1 MAQAELRTLEEAD
14 ENGRPSHGALVFPEL
29 IWDHYCWQ
37 HALHPER
44 YPGSNGQKNGN
55 VRLLEKTYHRT
66 LERFEHD
73 AGEVVDAYWCQ
84 TDASAVVL
92 TRKQVSRWPKRHD
105 LRLYRASDWV
115 TSAAPRIA
123 ALLHHSDTIAMK
135 ANQILPM
142 VPKRIT
148 LNWIFNEQ
156 SFLLGVIERS
166 GGKVSDEDLDAVVAE
181 HAEEIKR
188 IERYYDGAAN
198 KTARLVYF
206 LGMLVGILLLATV
219 GLAISAVLGVFSEQ
233 ELRSTETQNFFA
245 AYGAGAV
252 GALVSVMLRMRP
264 DTRRGFSVDYEVGRG
279 PLFWLGA
286 FRPFIGAIFASVLY
300 FALESDFVSL
310 GTLSQQDTFTFY
322 AFVGFLAGFSERF
335 THVIFGQAELT
346 VASALDNV
354 PPGRDEETE
363 RAETEEGDE
372 VDEQP
377 RSRHSPQR
385 QPVDDPDEAVDDQDE
400 AVDNPDEET

>member
-1 MAQAELRTLEEAD
+1 MAQTELRTLEEAD
-14 ENGRPSHGALVFPEL
+14 ENGGPSHGALVFPEL
-29 IWDHYCWQ
+29 IWDHYRWQ

-44 YPGSNGQKNGN
+44 YRGGNGHVQNGN
-55 VRLLEKTYHRT
+55 LRQLERTYHRT

-73 AGEVVDAYWCQ
+73 AGDVVDAYWCV

-123 ALLHHSDTIAMK
+123 ALLYHSDTIAMK
-135 ANQILPM
+135 ANQILPT

-148 LNWIFNEQ
+148 VNWIFNEQ
-156 SFLLGVIERS
+156 RFLLGVIERS
-166 GGKVSDEDLDAVVAE
+166 GGKVSDEDLDGVVAE
-181 HAEEIKR
+181 HTEEIKR

-206 LGMLVGILLLATV
+206 LGMLVGVLLLATL
-219 GLAISAVLGVFSEQ
+219 GLAISAILGVFSEQ

-245 AYGAGAV
+245 SYGAGAV
-252 GALVSVMLRMRP
+252 GAVVSVMLRMRP

-310 GTLSQQDTFTFY
+310 GTITQQSTFTFY

-335 THVIFGQAELT
+335 THVIFGKAELT

-354 PPGRDEETE
+354 PSGRDET
-363 RAETEEGDE
+363 AETGETDGAEEDEEGDAK
-372 VDEQP
+372 P
-377 RSRHSPQR
+377 KRSPQR
-385 QPVDDPDEAVDDQDE
+385 QPVD
-400 AVDNPDEET
+400 NPDAET